1 MLAVV
6 GEEAA
11 AGRVA
16 EALAAAG
23 AAVETGPPD
32 AAVASRADV
41 VVAVGAAGLVDA
53 VGAGVEAPVL
63 PVGDDLALPSLAAG
77 DVPDAVPWLDAGD
90 YETREHPLL
99 GVEVA
104 GEAAG
109 RALLD
114 AMLVRSQPGRIS
126 EYGVDSGDE
135 RSRFRA
141 DGVVVATPAGS
152 RGYARRV
159 GGPRLAAEAGAVA
172 VVPVGPFAL
181 GADVLVVDPAG
192 GVRLS
197 VERDEGTVSL
207 LLDGREVRALSGR
220 ATVDLSPDGGLEAVV
235 PPSGDRQDRRGG

>member
-6 GEEAA
+6 GETAA
-11 AGRVA
+11 TDRVA
-16 EALAAAG
+16 EALATAG
-23 AAVETGPPD
+23 AAVATGSAD
-32 AAVASRADV
+32 RAAAGEPVV
-41 VVAVGAAGLVDA
+41 VVAVGEGGLVDV

-63 PVGDDLALPSLAAG
+63 VVGADVGLPSLGADDVSDAA
-77 DVPDAVPWLDAGD
+77 AWLLEGD
-90 YETREHPLL
+90 YETRTHPLL
-99 GVEVA
+99 GVEAA
-104 GEAAG
+104 GERVG

-152 RGYARRV
+152 RGYARTV
-159 GGPRLAAEAGAVA
+159 GGPRLAAGADAVA

-207 LLDGREVRALSGR
+207 LLDGREAGALSGR
-220 ATVDLSPDGGLEAVV
+220 ATVDLSPDGALEAVV
-235 PPSGDRQDRRGG
+235 PPGGDRGGQSGG